1 MTRPWTCIA
10 VGAYLLA
17 RACAQV
23 SDDVVTSADYYYD
36 YDSVEEPP
44 EPARAPEAS
53 PVAPSPEPPIP
64 PPSSAVAGCDTSSSS
79 SSSSWCSSSSGT
91 VLPSGEL
98 DPAI

>member
-23 SDDVVTSADYYYD
+23 SDDVETPADYYYD

-44 EPARAPEAS
+44 EPARALER
-53 PVAPSPEPPIP
+53 IMW
-64 PPSSAVAGCDTSSSS
+64 SS
-79 SSSSWCSSSSGT
+79 
-91 VLPSGEL
+91 
-98 DPAI
+98 